1 MSQLRFDDSAP
12 RPVPNPAERTHGF
25 RLDKTRGK
33 VMGVCAGIANYFGVD
48 VTLVRVGFVLATLLG
63 LGSAI
68 IVYLL
73 IGLIAD

>member
-12 RPVPNPAERTHGF
+12 RPLETSRGF
-25 RLDKTRGK
+25 RLDKGRGK
-33 VMGVCAGIANYFGVD
+33 IMGVCAGISNFFGVD
-48 VTLVRVGFVLATLLG
+48 VTLVRVAFALATLLG

-68 IVYLL
+68 LVYLL

>member
-12 RPVPNPAERTHGF
+12 RPLETSRGF
-25 RLDKTRGK
+25 RLDKARGK
-33 VMGVCAGIANYFGVD
+33 VMGVCAGISSYFGVD
-48 VTLVRVGFVLATLLG
+48 VTLVRVAFALATLLG

>member
-12 RPVPNPAERTHGF
+12 RPIETSRGF
-25 RLDKTRGK
+25 RLDKVRGK
-33 VMGVCAGIANYFGVD
+33 LMGVCAGISNYFGVD
-48 VTLVRVGFVLATLLG
+48 VTLVRVAFALATLLG
-63 LGSAI
+63 LGSAL

>member
-1 MSQLRFDDSAP
+1 
-12 RPVPNPAERTHGF
+12 
-25 RLDKTRGK
+25 
-33 VMGVCAGIANYFGVD
+33 MGVCAGISNYFSVD
-48 VTLVRVGFVLATLLG
+48 VTLVRVAFALATLLG

>member
-12 RPVPNPAERTHGF
+12 RPIETSRGF
-25 RLDKTRGK
+25 RLDKVRGK
-33 VMGVCAGIANYFGVD
+33 LMGVCAGISNYFNVD
-48 VTLVRVGFVLATLLG
+48 VTLVRVAFALATLLG

>member
-12 RPVPNPAERTHGF
+12 RPLEAKRGF
-25 RLDKTRGK
+25 RLDKARGK
-33 VMGVCAGIANYFGVD
+33 MMGVCAGISNYFGVD
-48 VTLVRVGFVLATLLG
+48 VTLVRVAFALATLLG

>member
-12 RPVPNPAERTHGF
+12 RPLETSRGF
-25 RLDKTRGK
+25 RLDKVRGK
-33 VMGVCAGIANYFGVD
+33 LMGVCAGISNYFSVD
-48 VTLVRVGFVLATLLG
+48 VTLVRVAFALATLLG

>member
-12 RPVPNPAERTHGF
+12 RPLETSRGF
-25 RLDKTRGK
+25 RLDKVRGK
-33 VMGVCAGIANYFGVD
+33 LMGVCAGISNYFGVD
-48 VTLVRVGFVLATLLG
+48 VTLVRVAFALATLLG

>member
-12 RPVPNPAERTHGF
+12 RPIETSRGF
-25 RLDKTRGK
+25 RLDKVRGK
-33 VMGVCAGIANYFGVD
+33 LMGVCAGISNYFGVD
-48 VTLVRVGFVLATLLG
+48 ITLVRVAFALATLLG